1 MTENRKLKVFLC
13 HSKDDKPKV
22 HELYRRLVTDGFDV
36 WLDEEKL
43 LPGIDWDL
51 EIRKAVRKTDV
62 VLICLSN
69 GSATKAGYVQKEI
82 RFALDVA
89 DEQPEGAIFL
99 IPVKLEECQVPNRL
113 SKLQWVDL
121 FDKYGYKRLKLALS
135 KQASTLGIS
144 SHDDGLRPIRVEEE
158 FRRVWVGE
166 KKIHL
171 PTTSF
176 QLFMLLYNKSPN
188 PITYAEISSSANTF
202 PLQEGTIVDREW
214 VRVNITRLKKL
225 LGDDRY
231 IQSERDIGYR
241 LLLNLEDT

>member
-1 MTENRKLKVFLC
+1 MTEIRKLKVFLC

-22 HELYRRLVTDGFDV
+22 RELYRRLVDDVVDV

-43 LPGIDWDL
+43 MPGQDWDL
-51 EIRKAVRKTDV
+51 VIRKAVRESDV
-62 VLICLSN
+62 VVICLSN
-69 GSATKAGYVQKEI
+69 DSITKAGYVQKEI

-99 IPVKLEECQVPNRL
+99 IPAKLEECQVPSRL
-113 SKLQWVDL
+113 SKLQWVNL
-121 FDKYGYKRLKLALS
+121 FDNYGYKRLKSALS
-135 KQASTLGIS
+135 KQASILGIS
-144 SHDDGLRPIRVEEE
+144 SHEGGVTPIRVEEI
-158 FRRVWVGE
+158 FRRVWIGE
-166 KKIHL
+166 KKIRL

-188 PITYAEISSSANTF
+188 PITYAEIFSSANIF
-202 PLQEGTIVDREW
+202 PLQEGTTIDREW